1 MLCPKCSSLDDK
13 VIDSRL
19 SKDGTSIRRRREC
32 LGCETRFTTYEQVER
47 VELLAVKRDGRR
59 EAFDRQKLLSSFIK
73 ACEKRPIPLD
83 TIEESVQ
90 AVISDLESG
99 QDREIPTKLIGAKV
113 MERLHAV
120 DPVAYVRFASV
131 YRRFEDIGEFIE
143 EIQSLERRA
152 PLSDDQKEL
161 FVEKPLS

>member
-1 MLCPKCSSLDDK
+1 MLCPKCSSIDDK

-32 LGCETRFTTYEQVER
+32 LGCETRFTTYEQIER

-59 EAFDRQKLLSSFIK
+59 EPFDRQKLLSSFIK
-73 ACEKRPIPLD
+73 ACEKRPIPLNLM
-83 TIEESVQ
+83 EESVSEI
-90 AVISDLESG
+90 ISALESG
-99 QDREIPTKLIGAKV
+99 QDREISTKLIGARV

-143 EIQSLERRA
+143 EIQSLERRSPA
-152 PLSDDQKEL
+152 SDDQKEL
-161 FVEKPLS
+161 FQKQ